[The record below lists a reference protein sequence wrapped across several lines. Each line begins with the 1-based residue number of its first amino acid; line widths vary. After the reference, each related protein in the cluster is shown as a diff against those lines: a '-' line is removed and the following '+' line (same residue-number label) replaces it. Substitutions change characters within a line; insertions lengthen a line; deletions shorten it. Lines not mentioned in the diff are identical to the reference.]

1 MRLPCLEPQRQPFD
15 SQHHTM
21 IFGPRATLRAKLAA
35 GAVASIFTLL
45 VVLAAATLALRDVN
59 AEFSAFADNEFA
71 AQAGVATLRLHLGD
85 VMRFEKE
92 ALINIDDVQAAK
104 ALQTRWQSAL
114 GAARESLQALRDNG
128 NAAAAEELETLLAAY
143 QKTAGVVIQD
153 SINGRIVTATEGY
166 QLLAGARA
174 QADRLATL
182 VGQLSDDVAGRGQE
196 RRAQA
201 QSRSDFW
208 RHTMLGVAAVSIAVF
223 AWLAWAGVHAV
234 TKPLSHAV
242 AVAQRIANGDLA
254 GDIAVGGVHEFSQLL
269 RAMAAMQARLR
280 ELLHDMQ
287 QSSQAVAAASVQI
300 AAGNGDLSSRTE
312 RTAADLLQTAEAM
325 SELARCVGHTEHTAN
340 AVTQLARSATGAA
353 QDGSEAVASV
363 CGAMDRLERSAS
375 RITEITSVI
384 ERIALQTR
392 LLALNAAVEAARA
405 GVQGRGFSVVA
416 QEVGVLAERA
426 ASASAEIAALAGES
440 VQVVGQG
447 TQAARDAATRMERIN
462 ASVARMAQS
471 MEELLQAAAGQ
482 TSRIQE
488 LSGAVSEVEAATQQN
503 AALVQQS
510 AATSDL
516 LNRQARRLQGLTTHF
531 KLAV

>member
-1 MRLPCLEPQRQPFD
+1 
-15 SQHHTM
+15 M

-35 GAVASIFTLL
+35 GAVASILTLL

-59 AEFSAFADNEFA
+59 AEFGAFADNEFA
-71 AQAGVATLRLHLGD
+71 AQAGVATLRLHLGE
-85 VMRFEKE
+85 VMRLDKE
-92 ALINIDDVQAAK
+92 ALINIDDAQAAK
-104 ALQTRWQSAL
+104 ALQSRWHQAL
-114 GAARESLQALRDNG
+114 GAAKDSLQSLRERGNG
-128 NAAAAEELETLLAAY
+128 AAADELGALLSGY
-143 QKTAGVVIQD
+143 EKSAGAVIQD
-153 SINGRIVTATEGY
+153 SINGRIVTATEGF
-166 QLLAGARA
+166 QLLSGARA
-174 QADRLATL
+174 QADRLAAL
-182 VGQLSDDVAGRGQE
+182 VGRLSDDVAARGQE
-196 RRAQA
+196 RRAHA

-208 RHTMLGVAAVSIAVF
+208 RQAMLGVAALSIAVF
-223 AWLAWAGVHAV
+223 AWLAWAGVRAV
-234 TKPLSHAV
+234 TVPLTHAV
-242 AVAQRIANGDLA
+242 AVAQRIAKGDLA
-254 GDIAVGGVHEFSQLL
+254 GDIATGGVQEFSQLL

-280 ELLHDMQ
+280 EMLHDMQ

-312 RTAADLLQTAEAM
+312 RTAADLLQTAAAM

-340 AVTQLARSATGAA
+340 AVTQLAHSATGAA

-363 CGAMDRLERSAS
+363 CGAMDQLERSAS
-375 RITEITSVI
+375 RITEITGVI

-426 ASASAEIAALAGES
+426 ASASAEIASLARES
-440 VQVVGQG
+440 VHVVDQG
-447 TQAARDAATRMERIN
+447 TQAASDAQARMERIN
-462 ASVARMAQS
+462 ASVARMAHS
-471 MEELLQAAAGQ
+471 MEELLQAAANQ
-482 TSRIQE
+482 TSRIRE

-510 AATSDL
+510 AATSEL
-516 LNRQARRLQGLTTHF
+516 LHRQASRLQGLTANF

>member
-1 MRLPCLEPQRQPFD
+1 
-15 SQHHTM
+15 M
-21 IFGPRATLRAKLAA
+21 IFGTRATLKAKLAA
-35 GAVASIFTLL
+35 GAVASILTLL

-59 AEFSAFADNEFA
+59 AEFTAFADNEFT
-71 AQAGVATLRLHLGD
+71 AQAGVAKLRLHLGD

-92 ALINIDDVQAAK
+92 ALISIDDVQAAK
-104 ALQTRWQSAL
+104 ALQARWLSAL
-114 GAARESLQALRDNG
+114 RAAKESLHALREHGSD
-128 NAAAAEELETLLAAY
+128 AAADQLGTLLSGYETAA
-143 QKTAGVVIQD
+143 AVVIQD

-166 QLLAGARA
+166 QLLAGARE
-174 QADRLATL
+174 QADRIAAL
-182 VGQLSDDVAGRGQE
+182 VSRLSEEVAASGLE

-201 QSRSDFW
+201 QARSDFW
-208 RHTMLGVAAVSIAVF
+208 RQAMLGVAVASIAVF
-223 AWLAWAGVHAV
+223 VWLAWAGVRAV
-234 TKPLSHAV
+234 TAPLSHAV
-242 AVAQRIANGDLA
+242 AVAQRIAQGDLA
-254 GDIAVGGVHEFSQLL
+254 GDIAIGGVREFSQLL
-269 RAMAAMQARLR
+269 QAMAAMQARLR

-312 RTAADLLQTAEAM
+312 RTAADLMQTASAM
-325 SELARCVGHTEHTAN
+325 SELARSVGHTEHTAN
-340 AVTQLARSATGAA
+340 AVTQLAHSATGAA
-353 QDGSEAVASV
+353 QDGSDAVASV
-363 CGAMDRLERSAS
+363 CGAMDQLERSAG
-375 RITEITSVI
+375 RITEITGVI

-405 GVQGRGFSVVA
+405 GAQGRGFSVVA

-426 ASASAEIAALAGES
+426 AAASAEIAALAGES
-440 VQVVGQG
+440 VTVVGQG

-462 ASVARMAQS
+462 ASVARMAHA
-471 MEELLQAAAGQ
+471 MEELLNAAAGQ

-516 LNRQARRLQGLTTHF
+516 LHRQARRLQGLASHF
-531 KLAV
+531 KLAM

>member
-1 MRLPCLEPQRQPFD
+1 
-15 SQHHTM
+15 M
-21 IFGPRATLRAKLAA
+21 IFGTRATLKAKLAA
-35 GAVASIFTLL
+35 GAVASILTLL

-59 AEFSAFADNEFA
+59 AEFTAFADNEFT
-71 AQAGVATLRLHLGD
+71 AQAGVAKLRLHLGD

-92 ALINIDDVQAAK
+92 ALISIDDVQAAK
-104 ALQTRWQSAL
+104 ALQARWLSAL
-114 GAARESLQALRDNG
+114 RAAKESLHALREHGSDGAADQLGTLLSGYET
-128 NAAAAEELETLLAAY
+128 AAA
-143 QKTAGVVIQD
+143 VVIQD

-166 QLLAGARA
+166 QLLAGARE
-174 QADRLATL
+174 QADRIAAL
-182 VGQLSDDVAGRGQE
+182 VSRLSDEVAASGLE

-201 QSRSDFW
+201 QARSDFW
-208 RHTMLGVAAVSIAVF
+208 RQAMLGVAVASMAVF
-223 AWLAWAGVHAV
+223 VWLAWAGVRAV
-234 TKPLSHAV
+234 TAPLSHAV
-242 AVAQRIANGDLA
+242 AVAQRIAQGDLA
-254 GDIAVGGVHEFSQLL
+254 GDIAIGGVREFSQLL
-269 RAMAAMQARLR
+269 QAMAAMQARLR

-312 RTAADLLQTAEAM
+312 RTAADLMQTASAM
-325 SELARCVGHTEHTAN
+325 SELARSVGHTEHTAN

-363 CGAMDRLERSAS
+363 CGAMEQLEHSAG
-375 RITEITSVI
+375 RITEITGVI

-405 GVQGRGFSVVA
+405 GAQGRGFSVVA

-426 ASASAEIAALAGES
+426 AAASAEIAALAGES
-440 VQVVGQG
+440 VTVVGQG

-462 ASVARMAQS
+462 ASVARMAHA
-471 MEELLQAAAGQ
+471 MEELLNAAAGQ

-516 LNRQARRLQGLTTHF
+516 LHRQARRLQGLASHF